1 MSENSAKYDISDSKE
16 DTNRGAPFNQIGCC
30 KPTTFP
36 KNLNQLSFFFLLSLV
51 NFLRLYINNSSW
63 LMAQKI
69 INKKVQQ
76 VLQRRSR
83 EIGVVMELQKKTKWT
98 MIKTLHD
105 ILSEF
110 CLNGVSMDKCQLLWL
125 LRSGKVAGYKVEMS
139 ISDPWILK
147 EGEVLANEGC
157 WGN

>member
-16 DTNRGAPFNQIGCC
+16 DTNRGAPFNQIGRC

-83 EIGVVMELQKKTKWT
+83 EIGVVMELQKKTK
-98 MIKTLHD
+98 
-105 ILSEF
+105 
-110 CLNGVSMDKCQLLWL
+110 
-125 LRSGKVAGYKVEMS
+125 
-139 ISDPWILK
+139 
-147 EGEVLANEGC
+147 
-157 WGN
+157 